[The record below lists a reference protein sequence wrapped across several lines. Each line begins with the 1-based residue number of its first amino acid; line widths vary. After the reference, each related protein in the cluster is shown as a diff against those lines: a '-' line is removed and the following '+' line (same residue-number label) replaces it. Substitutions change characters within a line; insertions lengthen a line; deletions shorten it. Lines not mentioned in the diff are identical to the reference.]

1 MIDIYSIGQEAWYNL
16 DRCQSVAGLT
26 INYMKFNANHRNPN
40 SAELIFATV
49 DGAEYFDLTQLFISV
64 ALPDAVL
71 PGICVSSQ

>member
-1 MIDIYSIGQEAWYNL
+1 MVQPGQVPVCCRADNQLYE
-16 DRCQSVAGLT
+16 C
-26 INYMKFNANHRNPN
+26 NANHRNPN
-40 SAELIFATV
+40 SADLIFATV